1 MKKKEIIL
9 ISVIG
14 SIILALGVLGSLV
27 LRGVIGPDKGNTEK
41 QTAPDSSTAVAIN
54 EQKEKDEEPVSPVAL
69 LFDAEKDSSPYSFSL
84 LGDFGVNSVIFNL
97 TEKSKETVE
106 SMLSLAKSSGL
117 YAGAVASY
125 QDDNTYIEEFVK
137 NSNVNFIVINNLDE
151 SLSDFSDKF
160 TALRNKIKELDPA
173 IKVGF
178 EPTLLTNVSDNLK
191 QIYEYGLA
199 EIVFIRETE
208 ANREYFKNCSE
219 KWSEFPAEI
228 IMCHDITGLNDYT
241 PNDASDVISA
251 VSASLEMEQCNFICL
266 SPYNEYALAGSVAA
280 KTVRDYVKNKET
292 ELLDKDFKITNQKST
307 TITVSQSFIT
317 FTGTSSPLY
326 DLKCNGKKL
335 TVADNGDFSVEC
347 KLQIGVNIITFEHKG
362 KTYKYTVKYNVKLI
376 KEVSPSAETS
386 VPGGISVELSAVAH
400 KDAKVTLEFNGKTYS
415 MKKGIYEGT
424 DSAGNE
430 KEIGEDFAYYYVSV
444 KVPEGKSKEQNLGSF
459 TVTAKYSGVLEHKTG
474 AKIKVSANI
483 IENTP
488 EIPSES
494 TATTSKKA
502 ETTKKETTTK
512 GTATR
517 TTRTTTQKAEESALT
532 NENGETYSIVES
544 STHRSHT
551 TEKSTTEKPTETTS
565 ASTTASATSSPKS
578 NSLNLEK
585 YDYKKN
591 YGKGTAKICEITDD
605 YVETF
610 DGNTDKTYSVPDCS
624 PLLKGTVDYV
634 RSSAVCDGDTYY
646 FLKSGVKVPL
656 LHEENT
662 ASGTDTKIYHLK
674 VTDGYIMPKN
684 NINVLYCNNLSDRTV
699 IKLEM
704 NRKVAFNVKLLGQTY
719 GSYNGRLVT
728 VSNVNCTGLEF
739 TFSDT
744 ETATGNF
751 GFSGSIVKSAGFT
764 KTDSGIKLTLNF
776 SNAGRFYGYHV
787 EYDTDG
793 NLVLTIKQKPGSLSG
808 YTIMLDP
815 GHGGY
820 DGGATCV
827 VSNANYSC
835 EKKITLDIA
844 ERTRDML
851 LAEGARVIMTRTNDS
866 MVSLS
871 DRNAMVRN
879 YLPDMFI
886 SIHCDSSTGASA
898 YGTSAY
904 YYRAFSQPLAKAI
917 HSALVSAYKSTIY
930 ASDSSKI
937 DRGTSFFAY
946 KVARVEECPAV
957 LIEYGFV
964 SNTAE
969 CEKLQN
975 ASTREVLAKAT
986 VQGIK
991 NYIANN

>member
-1 MKKKEIIL
+1 MKKKEIIF
-9 ISVIG
+9 ITVIG

-27 LRGVIGPDKGNTEK
+27 LRGVIGPGKEENTEK
-41 QTAPDSSTAVAIN
+41 QISSDTSTTVAVV
-54 EQKEKDEEPVSPVAL
+54 KERKKGEAPVSPVAL
-69 LFDAEKDSSPYSFSL
+69 LFDSETDTSPYSFSL

-97 TEKSKETVE
+97 TQANADTVA
-106 SMLSLAKSSGL
+106 SMLALAQTNGI
-117 YAGAVASY
+117 YTGVIAPY
-125 QDDNTYIEEFVK
+125 QDDNGYITDFVAE
-137 NSNVNFIVINNLDE
+137 NNVDFIIINNLDE
-151 SLSDFSDKF
+151 TLSDFSDKY

-173 IKVGF
+173 IKTGF
-178 EPTLLTNVSDNLK
+178 EPTLLSNISSNIK
-191 QIYEYGLA
+191 QVYEYGMA
-199 EIVFIRETE
+199 DIIFIRETA
-208 ANREYFKNCSE
+208 ANKSYFKKCSE
-219 KWSEFPAEI
+219 IWGEFPAEI
-228 IMCHDITGLNDYT
+228 IMCHDVSGINDYS
-241 PNDASDVISA
+241 PKEASDIISA
-251 VSASLEMEQCNFICL
+251 VSASYEMEQCNFICL
-266 SPYNEYALAGSVAA
+266 SPYNEYTLANSVAA
-280 KTVRDYVKNKET
+280 KTVQDYVKNKET
-292 ELLDKDFKITNQKST
+292 ELLDKEFKITNQKST
-307 TITVSQSFIT
+307 SITVSESSIT

-326 DLKCNGKKL
+326 DLKCNGKVL
-335 TVADNGDFSVEC
+335 SVADNGDFSVEC

-362 KTYKYTVKYNVKLI
+362 KTYKYTVKYNVKLV

-386 VPGGISVELSAVAH
+386 VPGGISVELSAIAH
-400 KDAKVTLEFNGKTYS
+400 KDAKVTLEFNGKTYT
-415 MKKGIYEGT
+415 MKKGVYEGT

-444 KVPEGKSKEQNLGSF
+444 KMPEGKSKEQNLGSF
-459 TVTAKYSGVLEHKTG
+459 TVTAKYNGILEHKTG
-474 AKIKVSANI
+474 AKIKVSANV

-488 EIPSES
+488 EVPSES
-494 TATTSKKA
+494 TATTSKKT

-512 GTATR
+512 
-517 TTRTTTQKAEESALT
+517 TTTTKKTTTQKAEESALT

-551 TEKSTTEKPTETTS
+551 TEKSTTEATTESTTEDTTK
-565 ASTTASATSSPKS
+565 STTASSPVS

-585 YDYKKN
+585 FDYKKN

-624 PLLKGTVDYV
+624 PLLRGTVDYV
-634 RSSAVCDGDTYY
+634 KSSAVCDGDTYY

-662 ASGTDTKIYHLK
+662 AAGKDTKIYHLK
-674 VTDGYIMPKN
+674 VTDGYVMPKN

-699 IKLEM
+699 IKFEM
-704 NRKVAFNVKLLGQTY
+704 NRRVAFNVKLLGQTY

-744 ETATGNF
+744 ETATGSF

-764 KTDSGIKLTLNF
+764 KTENGIKLTLQF
-776 SNAGRFYGYHV
+776 TNAGRFYGYHT
-787 EYDTDG
+787 EYDADG
-793 NLVLTIKQKPGSLSG
+793 NLVLTIKQKPSSLSG

-827 VSNANYSC
+827 VSNANYNC

-844 ERTRDML
+844 ERIRDML
-851 LAEGARVIMTRTNDS
+851 LAEGARVIMTRTGDS

-871 DRNAMVRN
+871 DRNALVREH
-879 YLPDMFI
+879 LPDMFI

-991 NYIANN
+991 NYISNN